1 MSDINK
7 KLDFINNI
15 EIKFDELKK
24 LIFNKGD
31 KSLRVFYIN
40 KLMPFFRFLNNF
52 PESLIAIFSELDE
65 LHEMELYERL
75 FLIRQAE
82 KLVIRTSHDETKP
95 IFSLKNKLIIIKNKI
110 IINFNKKIL
119 NIFFKISVSG
129 ERS

>member
-7 KLDFINNI
+7 KLDFITNI

-31 KSLRVFYIN
+31 KSLRVFYLN

-82 KLVIRTSHDETKP
+82 KLVIRASHEETKP
-95 IFSLKNKLIIIKNKI
+95 ILSLKNKLIIIKNKI

>member
-1 MSDINK
+1 MSGINK
-7 KLDFINNI
+7 KLDFITNI

-31 KSLRVFYIN
+31 KILRVFYLN

-52 PESLIAIFSELDE
+52 PESLIAISSELDE

-82 KLVIRTSHDETKP
+82 KLVIRTSHEETKP
-95 IFSLKNKLIIIKNKI
+95 ILSLKNKLIIIKNKI

-129 ERS
+129 KRS